1 LAQIKSITSEALEAT
16 VRNLLPSQQG
26 FGEDLQAQ
34 NVIVPIIDLT
44 PTAEGSQ
51 LPESLQQ
58 AFGFDDITT
67 FNISNATT
75 TIVNTPG
82 FWRIHGTATI
92 IPNAATGAN
101 ANIQINNGLST
112 KDCWLMNITPA
123 TQAPSNSAFDFIV
136 FLQTGDILQGSAN
149 VLGRVCGSVRQVA
162 TVNGTT
168 INPTGFSFE

>member
-1 LAQIKSITSEALEAT
+1 MAQIKSITSEALEAT

-51 LPESLQQ
+51 LPTSLQQ
-58 AFGFDDITT
+58 AYGFDDITS
-67 FNISNATT
+67 FNITNATT
-75 TIVNTPG
+75 AIVNTPG
-82 FWRIHGTATI
+82 FWRIHGTGSI
-92 IPNAATGAN
+92 IPNTATGAN
-101 ANIQINNGLST
+101 ANIQINNGIST
-112 KDCWLMNITPA
+112 KDCWLMNTTLA
-123 TQAPSNSAFDFIV
+123 QQAPAVAAFDFIV
-136 FLQTGDILQGSAN
+136 FLQTGDTLQGSAN
-149 VLGRVCGSVRQVA
+149 VLGRICGSVRQVA